1 MGLHLPY
8 LQQEEVEVVV
18 VGVATAQ
25 AIADP
30 AVGGLAVQ
38 LLPDYWSH

>member
-8 LQQEEVEVVV
+8 LQQEVEVVV

-25 AIADP
+25 VIADP
-30 AVGGLAVQ
+30 AAVDLAVQ
-38 LLPDYWSH
+38 LLPDC